1 MIRINLL
8 GQPRPKARRRPGPLE
23 GSLQMVL
30 LVVALVLAGG
40 ALVIHYG
47 MIRSDLSAQQKK
59 ISELQA
65 ERTRLQ
71 QIKADVEQRERQ
83 KAALKQR
90 IAVIEEL
97 QRNRTGGQELLE
109 QVANTVNRVD
119 ALWMTSLTRKGNELT
134 MEGSADSIAAV
145 ANLITQL
152 KRSGYFGKVEIKE
165 SKQDDKKTSV
175 TIFLFTLTAD
185 FTLPTAKPVTSSSG
199 RS

>member
-8 GQPRPKARRRPGPLE
+8 GQPRPKARRRAGPLE

-185 FTLPTAKPVTSSSG
+185 FTLPTAKPVTSISG

>member
-30 LVVALVLAGG
+30 LLFSLLLASVALI
-40 ALVIHYG
+40 IHYG
-47 MIRSDLSAQQKK
+47 MMKSDLSAQQKK
-59 ISELQA
+59 ISQLQA
-65 ERTRLQ
+65 DRTRLQ
-71 QIKADVEQRERQ
+71 QVKADVELRENQ
-83 KAALKQR
+83 KKILKQR
-90 IAVIEEL
+90 VAVIEQL

-109 QVANTVNRVD
+109 QMANTVNRVD

-175 TIFLFTLTAD
+175 TIFVFTLTAD

>member
-30 LVVALVLAGG
+30 LLFSLLLASVALI
-40 ALVIHYG
+40 IHYG
-47 MIRSDLSAQQKK
+47 MMKSDLSAQQKK
-59 ISELQA
+59 ISQLQA
-65 ERTRLQ
+65 DRTRLQ
-71 QIKADVEQRERQ
+71 QVKADVELRENQ
-83 KAALKQR
+83 KKILKQR
-90 IAVIEEL
+90 VAVIEQL

-109 QVANTVNRVD
+109 QMANTVNRVD

-165 SKQDDKKTSV
+165 SKQDERKTSI

-185 FTLPTAKPVTSSSG
+185 FTLPTEKPATAGKS
-199 RS
+199 

>member
-8 GQPRPKARRRPGPLE
+8 GQPRPRARRRPGPLE

-30 LVVALVLAGG
+30 LLFSVLLASVALI
-40 ALVIHYG
+40 IHYG
-47 MIRSDLSAQQKK
+47 MLKSDLSAQKTK
-59 ISELQA
+59 ISRLQA
-65 ERTRLQ
+65 DRTRLQ
-71 QIKADVEQRERQ
+71 QIKAEVDQRQRQ
-83 KAALKQR
+83 EATLKQR
-90 IAVIEEL
+90 VAVIEQL

-165 SKQDDKKTSV
+165 SRQDERRTNV

-185 FTLPTAKPVTSSSG
+185 FTLPSDKPGTASPGKS
-199 RS
+199 

>member
-30 LVVALVLAGG
+30 LLFALVLAGG

-59 ISELQA
+59 ISELQV

-90 IAVIEEL
+90 VAVIEEL

-165 SKQDDKKTSV
+165 SKQDDRKTSV

-185 FTLPTAKPVTSSSG
+185 FTLPTAKPAAGSSG
-199 RS
+199 KS

>member
-30 LVVALVLAGG
+30 LLVALVLAGG

-47 MIRSDLSAQQKK
+47 MIRSDLSSQQKK

-199 RS
+199 KS